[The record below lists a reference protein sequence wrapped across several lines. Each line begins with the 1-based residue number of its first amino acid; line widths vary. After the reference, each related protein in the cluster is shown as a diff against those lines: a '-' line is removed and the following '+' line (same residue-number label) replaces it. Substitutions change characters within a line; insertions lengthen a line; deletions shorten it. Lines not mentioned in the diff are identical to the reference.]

1 MKRAKMG
8 LTSYDLLTLG
18 KVAGKSKRSYCQN
31 IEARAVGAN
40 YIGVYATDEYSV
52 YRLLVK
58 KDAVHDALVQDLD
71 EKFEVLVLEP
81 EAYKKLPSAKYAQ
94 TDWRVGTLD
103 WTWKIPDYSCWCK
116 RWDEIIKAGSR
127 VTDCYDTSRL
137 KVLMSTVKA
146 LGFPMA
152 RVKRR
157 TDRIEL
163 LGRTEGRE
171 IFAVLMGMRW

>member
-1 MKRAKMG
+1 MTRAKMG

-18 KVAGKSKRSYCQN
+18 KVACKSKRSYSQN
-31 IEARAVGAN
+31 IEVRAVGAS
-40 YIGVYATDEYSV
+40 YIGVYATDEYSA

-94 TDWRVGTLD
+94 TDWRVGALD
-103 WTWKIPDYSCWCK
+103 WKIPDYACWCK

-127 VTDCYDTSRL
+127 DTDVYDASRL
-137 KVLMSTVKA
+137 KVLMNTVKA
-146 LGFPMA
+146 LGFPTVHVM
-152 RVKRR
+152 KR

-163 LGRTEGRE
+163 FGETEGRE
-171 IFAVLMGMRW
+171 ITAVLMGMRR

>member
-1 MKRAKMG
+1 MTRAKMG

-18 KVAGKSKRSYCQN
+18 KVACKSKRSYSQN
-31 IEARAVGAN
+31 IEVRAVGAS
-40 YIGVYATDEYSV
+40 YIGVYATDEYSA

-94 TDWRVGTLD
+94 TDWRVGALD
-103 WTWKIPDYSCWCK
+103 WKIPGSLCWCK

-127 VTDCYDTSRL
+127 DTDFYDTVRL
-137 KVLMSTVKA
+137 KALMNTVKA
-146 LGFPMA
+146 LGFPTAHVM
-152 RVKRR
+152 RR

-163 LGRTEGRE
+163 YGETEGRE
-171 IFAVLMGMRW
+171 ITAVLMGMRR

>member
-1 MKRAKMG
+1 MMRAKMC

-18 KVAGKSKRSYCQN
+18 KVACKSKRSYSQN
-31 IEARAVGAN
+31 IEVRAVGAS
-40 YIGVYATDEYSV
+40 YIGVYATDEYSA

-71 EKFEVLVLEP
+71 EKFEVLALKP

-94 TDWRVGTLD
+94 TDWRVGALD
-103 WTWKIPDYSCWCK
+103 WKFPVDSCWCK
-116 RWDEIIKAGSR
+116 RWDDIIKAGSR
-127 VTDCYDTSRL
+127 DIDCYDTSRL

-146 LGFPMA
+146 LGFPTAHVM
-152 RVKRR
+152 RR

-163 LGRTEGRE
+163 FGQTEGRE
-171 IFAVLMGMRW
+171 VSAVLMGMRR

>member
-1 MKRAKMG
+1 MTRAKMG

-18 KVAGKSKRSYCQN
+18 KVACKSKRSYSQN
-31 IEARAVGAN
+31 IEVRAVGAR
-40 YIGVYATDEYSV
+40 YVGVYATDEYSA

-58 KDAVHDALVQDLD
+58 KDAVHDTLVQDLD
-71 EKFEVLVLEP
+71 EKFEALVLEP

-103 WTWKIPDYSCWCK
+103 WKIPDSPCWCK

-127 VTDCYDTSRL
+127 DTDCYDTSRL
-137 KVLMSTVKA
+137 KVLMNTVKA
-146 LGFPMA
+146 LGFPTAHVM
-152 RVKRR
+152 KH

-163 LGRTEGRE
+163 FGETEGRE
-171 IFAVLMGMRW
+171 INAVLMGMRR

>member
-1 MKRAKMG
+1 MTRAKMD
-8 LTSYDLLTLG
+8 LTSYDLLMLG
-18 KVAGKSKRSYCQN
+18 KIACKSKRSCDQN
-31 IEARAVGAN
+31 IEARAVGTS
-40 YIGVYATDEYSV
+40 YIGVYATDEYSA

-71 EKFEVLVLEP
+71 EKFEVLILEP
-81 EAYKKLPSAKYAQ
+81 EAYKKLPTARYAQ

-103 WTWKIPDYSCWCK
+103 WKIPDSPCWCK

-127 VTDCYDTSRL
+127 DTDRYDTARL

-146 LGFPMA
+146 LGFPTAHVM
-152 RVKRR
+152 RR

-163 LGRTEGRE
+163 FGQTEGRE
-171 IFAVLMGMRW
+171 ISAVLMGVR